1 MNRES
6 LLGQLQRDE
15 GVKYEIYLDHLGLA
29 TLGIGH
35 LIKEHDPEHG
45 LPVGTPVSREQ
56 VENYFYQDVELAIT
70 ECHKLYGKAEF
81 ESWPDTVQE
90 VVVNMMF
97 NLGPNRLAKFIQFRS
112 ALLQHDWVKAAI
124 AGRDSLW
131 YSQVSRRAERL
142 MSRLELV

>member
-6 LLGQLQRDE
+6 LLGQLSRDE
-15 GVKYEIYLDHLGLA
+15 GVKYEIYLDHLGYA

-35 LIKEHDPEHG
+35 LIRESDPEHG
-45 LPVGTPVSREQ
+45 LPPGTPVSQAQ
-56 VENYFYQDVELAIT
+56 VDLYFQQDVDTAIT
-70 ECHKLYGKAEF
+70 ECHKLYGKTEF

-97 NLGPNRLAKFIQFRS
+97 NLGPNRLKKFIHFRS
-112 ALLQHDWVKAAI
+112 ALLQHNWALAAQE
-124 AGRDSLW
+124 GRNSLW

-142 MSRLELV
+142 MRRLELV